1 MPASGAPAAL
11 LLAGFFVVPA
21 AMILAVSFF
30 SSSLTGIEWTLSL
43 RNYDR
48 LFGGHVAL
56 PVLRRSIVVAT
67 VVTLI
72 VLLIAY
78 PASYWIVTRRTRLRS
93 LLLLLILLPYWI
105 SYVVRTYA
113 WYPLLGTHGVLNTL
127 LVAMGVLS
135 EPSPHLLFSGL
146 SVYLGLVYVWFPF
159 AAVPI
164 YLALDRIDRTYLE
177 ASADLG
183 ATRMQSFWRVV
194 FPLSLPGTIGGG
206 MLVFILTAGSYVTPK
221 LLGGPSSIMF
231 GEIIVDQFGG
241 TFDWAFGAALSVA
254 FILVIAGL
262 VLVVGRFVGLRRVFL
277 GQGA

>member
-1 MPASGAPAAL
+1 MEPVARRTPQFAATLDDGFAGVALDGSGNL
-11 LLAGFFVVPA
+11 YGT
-21 AMILAVSFF
+21 
-30 SSSLTGIEWTLSL
+30 TG
-43 RNYDR
+43 
-48 LFGGHVAL
+48 FGGT
-56 PVLRRSIVVAT
+56 SNSGT
-67 VVTLI
+67 V
-72 VLLIAY
+72 Y
-78 PASYWIVTRRTRLRS
+78 
-93 LLLLLILLPYWI
+93 
-105 SYVVRTYA
+105 
-113 WYPLLGTHGVLNTL
+113 
-127 LVAMGVLS
+127 
-135 EPSPHLLFSGL
+135 
-146 SVYLGLVYVWFPF
+146 
-159 AAVPI
+159 
-164 YLALDRIDRTYLE
+164 ALDPAYSVLHSFAFAEQRLQLE